1 MDRLVRRGLYL
12 LFAAGLLA
20 MILVVP
26 GSRVAAT
33 QTAAPDYSQTFNK
46 TDVMI
51 PMRDG
56 VRLHTEIYA
65 PKDAKEALPLLIE
78 RTPYGLERRREGIF
92 AIDFHLPRDDS

>member
-1 MDRLVRRGLYL
+1 
-12 LFAAGLLA
+12 

-26 GSRVAAT
+26 GSRVVAT
-33 QTAAPDYSQTFNK
+33 QTPAPDFSQSFNK

-65 PKDAKEALPLLIE
+65 PKDAKELC
-78 RTPYGLERRREGIF
+78 RF
-92 AIDFHLPRDDS
+92 